1 MEKKLETVMDEL
13 IARPGVV
20 GCVFADHQGLCLGVT
35 GKASDDSAGI
45 IHAIAEEAA
54 RLEPKS
60 KPPVILLENDNR
72 SCIITTTGTVT
83 GAIFKSIN

>member
-1 MEKKLETVMDEL
+1 MEKKLETVMEEL
-13 IARPGVV
+13 ITRPGVI
-20 GCVFADHQGLCLGVT
+20 GCIFADHQGLCLGVK
-35 GKASDDSAGI
+35 GKASTESAGV

-72 SCIITTTGTVT
+72 SCVLTTTGTLT
-83 GAIFKSIN
+83 GAIFKSLN

>member
-13 IARPGVV
+13 IARPRRSRM
-20 GCVFADHQGLCLGVT
+20 CLCRPPRLCLGVT

-60 KPPVILLENDNR
+60 SHL
-72 SCIITTTGTVT
+72 
-83 GAIFKSIN
+83 